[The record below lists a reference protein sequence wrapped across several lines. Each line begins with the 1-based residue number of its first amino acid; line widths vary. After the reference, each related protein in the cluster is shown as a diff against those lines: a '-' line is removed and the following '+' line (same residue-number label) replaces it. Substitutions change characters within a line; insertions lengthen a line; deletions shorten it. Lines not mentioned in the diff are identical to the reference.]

1 MKKYKL
7 KYQFIPLLIVLF
19 VLLPLLVLSFLY
31 SNSLKPKEEIEED
44 YVNEEIIDRSLPV
57 INTKKTIINPFIDP
71 SVKEGKLYYDYKADE
86 ENQINSIVIRDN
98 TYTQNT
104 GIDYV
109 SDNPFDVVAILEGTI
124 SSIKEED
131 SLGKTIE
138 IKHDNGLIS
147 IYQSLSDISV
157 KKGEIVTQGQ
167 VIGRSGENEVDKELG
182 NHLHFEIYNNG
193 KSVNP
198 NNYLNKEV
206 ENNEEN

>member
-31 SNSLKPKEEIEED
+31 NNSLKPKEEIEED

>member
-31 SNSLKPKEEIEED
+31 NNSLKPKEEIEED

-109 SDNPFDVVAILEGTI
+109 SDTPFDVVAILEGTI

-182 NHLHFEIYNNG
+182 NHLHFEIYNTG

-206 ENNEEN
+206 ENYEDN

>member
-31 SNSLKPKEEIEED
+31 NNSLKPKEEIEED

-167 VIGRSGENEVDKELG
+167 VIGKSGENEVDKELG

-206 ENNEEN
+206 EDNEEN

>member
-31 SNSLKPKEEIEED
+31 NNSLKPKEEIEED

-109 SDNPFDVVAILEGTI
+109 SDTPFDVVAILEGTI
-124 SSIKEED
+124 SPRLWRER
-131 SLGKTIE
+131 T
-138 IKHDNGLIS
+138 
-147 IYQSLSDISV
+147 
-157 KKGEIVTQGQ
+157 
-167 VIGRSGENEVDKELG
+167 GRSRRGVCVL
-182 NHLHFEIYNNG
+182 
-193 KSVNP
+193 
-198 NNYLNKEV
+198 
-206 ENNEEN
+206 